1 MARFI
6 VLLDWTDQGVRNAK
20 ESVKRAQQA
29 RDVFKSMN
37 ATMDQIYWTLGGHD
51 IVSII
56 TAPDSETL
64 AAAMLKVA
72 MLGNLRTQTLRAFDE
87 NEFQAVLDKLG

>member
-1 MARFI
+1 
-6 VLLDWTDQGVRNAK
+6 
-20 ESVKRAQQA
+20 
-29 RDVFKSMN
+29 MN
-37 ATMDQIYWTLGGHD
+37 ATMEQIYWTLGGHD

-64 AAAMLKVA
+64 AAALLKVA

-87 NEFQAVLDKLG
+87 NEFRSVLDKLG